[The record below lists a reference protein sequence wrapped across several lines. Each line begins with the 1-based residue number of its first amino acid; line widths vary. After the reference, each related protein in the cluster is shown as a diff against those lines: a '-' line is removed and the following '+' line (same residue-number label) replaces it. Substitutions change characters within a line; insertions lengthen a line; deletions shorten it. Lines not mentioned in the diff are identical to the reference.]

1 MDINRIIIYIMLF
14 FVLVGAADQ
23 ITGSRLKLGNK
34 FEDGIMAMGTLV
46 ISTAGLLVLA
56 PLLGSV
62 LKPLVGPAFGW
73 IGADP
78 GVFGGMI
85 LDLDTGGAALVKQLA
100 ESKDGYAVGLITAS
114 MLGATITFN
123 IPVAMNST
131 KKEYQKDVAKGI
143 LIGIIAIPVGI
154 LAGSLF
160 AGISL
165 RAILINMIPVAAL
178 SLSGCPWQSP

>member
-1 MDINRIIIYIMLF
+1 MDINRIIIYIMVF

-23 ITGSRLKLGNK
+23 ITGSRLRLGNK

-62 LKPLVGPAFGW
+62 LRPVVGPAFAL

-85 LDLDTGGAALVKQLA
+85 LDLDTGGAALVRQLA
-100 ESKDGYAVGLITAS
+100 EFVVY
-114 MLGATITFN
+114 
-123 IPVAMNST
+123 
-131 KKEYQKDVAKGI
+131 
-143 LIGIIAIPVGI
+143 IAIVFY
-154 LAGSLF
+154 LTTYVF
-160 AGISL
+160 
-165 RAILINMIPVAAL
+165 RNMDVTPRGRL
-178 SLSGCPWQSP
+178 HPRKSK